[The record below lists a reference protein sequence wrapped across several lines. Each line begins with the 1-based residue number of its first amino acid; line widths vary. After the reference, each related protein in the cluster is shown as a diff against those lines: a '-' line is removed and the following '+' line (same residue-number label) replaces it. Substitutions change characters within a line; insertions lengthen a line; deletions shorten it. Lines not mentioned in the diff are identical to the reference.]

1 MEKEIYNLCDFL
13 NQDEIDFLK
22 DRDRILLTNKDK
34 ITMYLK
40 SNNSLKQQVT
50 KIKKEFDIDISV
62 FTYRNFLL
70 KYFKKAYEEH
80 NINKVFLNSQYTI
93 LRLILNEGFDDSKK
107 IYNFLL
113 NNGSLK
119 VVKNDENSVIKY
131 IDFYKKLEDFVS
143 TKNLSL
149 KIIPEDEDSSNEI
162 DIKNEIHDSEIV
174 EIIDNTKRI
183 DIELIDGSTETHN
196 ISFLKN
202 YYIVEEFSGKKFD
215 FIEKNLYLIPNTN
228 EGKIFDFAM
237 IKELIKD
244 VRLMPEYS
252 LVLYDNS
259 NIDAK
264 IYIYRYINGD
274 LVFLDSFSS
283 LLIVDILD
291 LINLALKKFLT
302 LYKIYFEKEN
312 KYVKYENS

>member
-50 KIKKEFDIDISV
+50 KIKKELDIDISV